1 MQFTYRR
8 GTTGCTSSQLWHIY
22 FLTPIPCIQILKA
35 VSRKLTIA
43 ADVDFSEISNKTE
56 GFSGADLQALLYN
69 AQLEVVHSTISD
81 SETLDVGYT
90 PEQTPLEYVVISEGK
105 SVMTKEE
112 EGALER
118 RVGYLLDL

>member
-1 MQFTYRR
+1 MKT
-8 GTTGCTSSQLWHIY
+8 
-22 FLTPIPCIQILKA
+22 

-43 ADVDFSEISNKTE
+43 ADVNFSEISNKTE
-56 GFSGADLQALLYN
+56 GFSGADLQLALLYN

-81 SETLDVGYT
+81 SESLDVGYT
-90 PEQTPLEYVVISEGK
+90 PEQTPLEYVVISPSEGK

-118 RVGYLLDL
+118 RVGTFLTCDLNLLISLPSFVK

>member
-1 MQFTYRR
+1 M
-8 GTTGCTSSQLWHIY
+8 
-22 FLTPIPCIQILKA
+22 KA

-43 ADVDFSEISNKTE
+43 ADVNFSEISNKTE

-81 SETLDVGYT
+81 SESLDVGYT
-90 PEQTPLEYVVISEGK
+90 PEQTPLEYVVISPSEGK

-118 RVGYLLDL
+118 RVGTFLTCDLNLLISLPSFVK